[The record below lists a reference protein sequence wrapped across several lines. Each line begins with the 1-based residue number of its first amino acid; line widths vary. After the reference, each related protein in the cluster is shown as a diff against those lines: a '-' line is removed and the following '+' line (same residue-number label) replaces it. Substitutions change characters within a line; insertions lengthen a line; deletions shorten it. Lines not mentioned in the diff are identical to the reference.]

1 MGFNKRHLSKE
12 KILSNLSNIDNLLKA
27 DSLIMDQW
35 SSYFIEDLRPEQR
48 DLRKALLEDTK
59 FDSKNSY
66 HNHNNFYRISSL
78 SEALIN
84 LINDPH
90 LVDVH
95 IVWIYFGFNINEDEA
110 GNLDIL
116 SKKAIDSII
125 EYYDNLAINGR
136 DKKLT
141 EIFS

>member
-48 DLRKALLEDTK
+48 DLRKELLEDTK
-59 FDSKNSY
+59 FDSNNSY
-66 HNHNNFYRISSL
+66 PNHNNFYRISSL

-90 LVDVH
+90 WVDVH

-125 EYYDNLAINGR
+125 EYYDNLVINGR